1 MKTNNTP
8 TTMNANE
15 NTITDFENY
24 CKDYIKDHISDYVG
38 NAYYMCDL
46 GCEITDAP
54 NCDGTL
60 TYSRALAK
68 DYIREWWNEAAEY
81 WNYEKL
87 NFGENIHNPFD
98 SPETYMVCMVI
109 EGVRS
114 LLSQCTE
121 VNEQWDEKVEL
132 TQDLADS
139 ICEQIDG
146 FNVEW

>member
-1 MKTNNTP
+1 MKSNNTP
-8 TTMNANE
+8 STMNANE
-15 NTITDFENY
+15 NIITDFETY

-38 NAYYMCDL
+38 NDYYMCDL
-46 GCEITDAP
+46 GSEITEAP

-68 DYIREWWNEAAEY
+68 DYIREWWDEAAEY
-81 WNYEKL
+81 WDYEKL
-87 NFGENIHNPFD
+87 NFGENSHNPFD
-98 SPETYMVCMVI
+98 NPEAYMVCMVI
-109 EGVRS
+109 EGVQS

-121 VNEQWDEKVEL
+121 VNEQWNEEVEL

-146 FNVEW
+146 FNVEL